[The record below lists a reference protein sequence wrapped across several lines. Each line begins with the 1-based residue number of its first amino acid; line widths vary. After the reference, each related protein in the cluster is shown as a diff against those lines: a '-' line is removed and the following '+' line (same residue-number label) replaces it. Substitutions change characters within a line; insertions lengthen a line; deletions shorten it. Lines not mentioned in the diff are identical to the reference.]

1 MKCDKCKENEA
12 NIILNDTD
20 NLCLDCYNEIASS
33 WIGIEGFGDYSKDI
47 YVYDNDGSLRQFS
60 IYYMIFG
67 DKISWFAK
75 EVDGAYEFSVMEDAC
90 CDQTK
95 AINKLHLKTIMGVT
109 NKTLRE
115 NNDRY
120 YIDNALHR
128 GNKQYFLNDFGVI
141 HISDDKDGKACFIID
156 GIEISFEELAT
167 MLSQFTGF
175 NLEFRIKDVTEDI
188 DVFEDKCNSIAD
200 EEN

>member
-1 MKCDKCKENEA
+1 MKCDKCKEKEA
-12 NIILNDTD
+12 NIILNDID
-20 NLCLDCYNEIASS
+20 NLCLDCYNKIASS
-33 WIGIEGFGDYSKDI
+33 WIGIEGFGDYSRDI
-47 YVYDNDGSLRQFS
+47 YIYDNDGSLRQFS

-128 GNKQYFLNDFGVI
+128 GNKQYSLNDFGVI

-156 GIEISFEELAT
+156 GIEIGHEELAT
-167 MLSQFTGF
+167 MLSQFAGF

-188 DVFEDKCNSIAD
+188 DVFEDKCKSITD